1 MKTFNEMLCGN
12 KSITTADEQFEK
24 AYQSFMNGEAPRYA
38 KAIDFVQEV
47 FDTNNNNQHGLFQ
60 VAVAM
65 AEALM
70 SYKQKLAAEKAYAD
84 TLRENSSGN

>member
-1 MKTFNEMLCGN
+1 MKTFNAMLGGN

-38 KAIDFVQEV
+38 KAIDFVQDV
-47 FDTNNNNQHGLFQ
+47 FDTNNQLGLFQ
-60 VAVAM
+60 VCVAM

-70 SYKQKLAAEKAYAD
+70 THKQKLAAEKAYAD
-84 TLRENSSGN
+84 RLRENSSGN

>member
-1 MKTFNEMLCGN
+1 MKTFNEMLSGN

-38 KAIDFVQEV
+38 KAIDFVQEL
-47 FDTNNNNQHGLFQ
+47 FDSNTQLGLFQ

-65 AEALM
+65 ADALM
-70 SYKQKLAAEKAYAD
+70 TYKQKLAAEKAYAD
-84 TLRENSSGN
+84 RLRENSSGN

>member
-1 MKTFNEMLCGN
+1 MKTFNEMLGGN
-12 KSITTADEQFEK
+12 KSITTADEQFDK

-47 FDTNNNNQHGLFQ
+47 FDTNTQLGLFQ

-65 AEALM
+65 ADALM
-70 SYKQKLAAEKAYAD
+70 TYKQKLAAEKAYAD
-84 TLRENSSGN
+84 RLRENSSGN

>member
-1 MKTFNEMLCGN
+1 MKTFNEMLGGN
-12 KSITTADEQFEK
+12 KSITTADEQFDK

-38 KAIDFVQEV
+38 KAIDFVQEL
-47 FDTNNNNQHGLFQ
+47 FDSNTQLGLFQ

-70 SYKQKLAAEKAYAD
+70 TYKQKLAAEKAYAD
-84 TLRENSSGN
+84 RLRENSTGN

>member
-47 FDTNNNNQHGLFQ
+47 FDTNNQLGLFQ
-60 VAVAM
+60 VSVAM

-70 SYKQKLAAEKAYAD
+70 AYKQKLAAEKAYAD
-84 TLRENSSGN
+84 RLRENSSGN